1 MTVDYSDPA
10 LDLKATI
17 RELTGGGAD
26 VIVDPV
32 GGDRSASVL
41 RALRFEGRYVV
52 IGFASGDIPQIPLNQ
67 VLLNDR
73 TVIGID
79 WGFWAGRYPHANAE
93 LLAELFASVA
103 AGKLRPAEPT
113 PYPLAAAADA
123 LDDLEQRR
131 VAGKVVLT
139 PNP

>member
-1 MTVDYSDPA
+1 M
-10 LDLKATI
+10 
-17 RELTGGGAD
+17 
-26 VIVDPV
+26 
-32 GGDRSASVL
+32 
-41 RALRFEGRYVV
+41 

-79 WGFWAGRYPHANAE
+79 WGFWAGKHPDANAV
-93 LLAELFASVA
+93 LLDELFALVA
-103 AGKLRPAEPT
+103 AGELRPAEPT
-113 PYPLAAAADA
+113 AYPLDAAAVA
-123 LDDLEQRR
+123 LDDLERRR